1 MIRSSFVLR
10 QNMKK
15 KKVVISRRKSTSKLS
30 GLSLSSEHCLAPQP
44 ETKSP
49 FVANYSN
56 SKCVTLAFLEMN
68 WKTKVFGSYLSFR
81 KFLGSQ

>member
-1 MIRSSFVLR
+1 M
-10 QNMKK
+10 K
-15 KKVVISRRKSTSKLS
+15 KKVVILRRKSTLKLS
-30 GLSLSSEHCLAPQP
+30 GLSLSSEHCLAPRP

>member
-1 MIRSSFVLR
+1 
-10 QNMKK
+10 MKK

-30 GLSLSSEHCLAPQP
+30 GLSLSSEHCLAPRP

-56 SKCVTLAFLEMN
+56 SKCVTLAFLELMN
-68 WKTKVFGSYLSFR
+68 WKTK
-81 KFLGSQ
+81 FLDHTCLLESS